1 MDTINTDLFERRC
14 FMILLDYKDRRPL
27 YEQIVERFQD
37 LILKGALESEA
48 KLPSVRNLAVDLSI
62 NPNTI
67 QRAYSELEHLGY
79 IYSVKGKGNFVSN
92 AEEIIALKKKEF
104 LKELQFLI
112 KKAGLF
118 GIGETLFFEYC
129 KAIYQ
134 EARMEDFYDRDQ

>member
-1 MDTINTDLFERRC
+1 
-14 FMILLDYKDRRPL
+14 MILLDYKDRRPL
-27 YEQIVERFQD
+27 YEQIIERFQD

-79 IYSVKGKGNFVSN
+79 IYSIKGKGNFVSN
-92 AEEIIALKKKEF
+92 TEEVIALKKKEF
-104 LKELQFLI
+104 LKELQLLI
-112 KKAGLF
+112 EKASIF

-129 KAIYQ
+129 KTIYQ
-134 EARMEDFYDRDQ
+134 EVRMEDLYDRDK

>member
-1 MDTINTDLFERRC
+1 
-14 FMILLDYKDRRPL
+14 MILLDYKDRRPL
-27 YEQIVERFQD
+27 YEQIIERFQD

-79 IYSVKGKGNFVSN
+79 IYSIKGKGNFVSN
-92 AEEIIALKKKEF
+92 TEEVIALNKKEF
-104 LKELQFLI
+104 LKELQLLI
-112 KKAGLF
+112 EKASIF

-129 KAIYQ
+129 KTIYQ
-134 EARMEDFYDRDQ
+134 EVRMEDLYDRDK

>member
-1 MDTINTDLFERRC
+1 
-14 FMILLDYKDRRPL
+14 MILLDYKDRRPL
-27 YEQIVERFQD
+27 YEQIIERFQD

-79 IYSVKGKGNFVSN
+79 IYSIKGKGNFVSN
-92 AEEIIALKKKEF
+92 TEEVIALKKKEF
-104 LKELQFLI
+104 LKELQLLI
-112 KKAGLF
+112 EKASIF

-129 KAIYQ
+129 KTIYQ
-134 EARMEDFYDRDQ
+134 EVRMEDLYDRDKWNM

>member
-1 MDTINTDLFERRC
+1 
-14 FMILLDYKDRRPL
+14 MILLDYKDRRPL
-27 YEQIVERFQD
+27 YEQIIERFQD

-79 IYSVKGKGNFVSN
+79 IYSIKGKGNFVSIT
-92 AEEIIALKKKEF
+92 EEVIALKKKEF
-104 LKELQFLI
+104 LKELQLLI
-112 KKAGLF
+112 EKASIF

-129 KAIYQ
+129 KTIYQ
-134 EARMEDFYDRDQ
+134 EVRMEDLYDRDK